1 MPSLY
6 PRIRQILPEIS
17 LDSKLNS
24 KWPHENHFFTTYE
37 LLVTLLN
44 ENKIRSTTFKA
55 KIDTGANISLFPYKY
70 AKSLIDNEYFIDH
83 DLYGVVRL
91 PQCQVPVKITKLNV
105 LLMDELGN
113 EMELKGIFIALSEL
127 EGIPALIGMKNILE
141 NVNLIKSENNRI
153 EMRFI

>member
-1 MPSLY
+1 M
-6 PRIRQILPEIS
+6 
-17 LDSKLNS
+17 
-24 KWPHENHFFTTYE
+24 
-37 LLVTLLN
+37 
-44 ENKIRSTTFKA
+44 
-55 KIDTGANISLFPYKY
+55 
-70 AKSLIDNEYFIDH
+70 
-83 DLYGVVRL
+83 RL

>member
-1 MPSLY
+1 M
-6 PRIRQILPEIS
+6 
-17 LDSKLNS
+17 
-24 KWPHENHFFTTYE
+24 
-37 LLVTLLN
+37 
-44 ENKIRSTTFKA
+44 
-55 KIDTGANISLFPYKY
+55 
-70 AKSLIDNEYFIDH
+70 
-83 DLYGVVRL
+83 RL

-113 EMELKGIFIALSEL
+113 EMELKVIFIALSEL